1 MTTTSYIC
9 AKCKEPNAGTRCA
22 ACGCEQFTWVGASP
36 SAEDCTVGDLRP
48 GERAQALED
57 LHGPATGKT
66 CIPCGTAFRVESR
79 LYSST
84 ALVFAEDGTALRV
97 ALTGKVRRLTAAPTA
112 PLSHEEQRA
121 QIASAAEEA
130 QRDPASLLPAGWP
143 GAPARCAPGC
153 TLTEDHAEATPCET
167 APAAALPIDP
177 EALRA
182 RLRALPR
189 EELERR
195 LESVI
200 LWVAAPDE
208 PTNGG
213 DVVEFLGTLLHDVM
227 GPAPAEAMAS

>member
-66 CIPCGTAFRVESR
+66 CIPRGTAFRVESR

-97 ALTGKVRRLTAAPTA
+97 ALTGKVRRLTAAPAA

-143 GAPARCAPGC
+143 GAPPA
-153 TLTEDHAEATPCET
+153 LTVEKYGDLVLEKLGRVGEH
-167 APAAALPIDP
+167 L
-177 EALRA
+177 LRA
-182 RLRALPR
+182 WLLTIATARFTKGDRLIGPDDPADAAHLMDMVRVV
-189 EELERR
+189 LEDM
-195 LESVI
+195 
-200 LWVAAPDE
+200 APE
-208 PTNGG
+208 K
-213 DVVEFLGTLLHDVM
+213 L
-227 GPAPAEAMAS
+227 ASPFSWERST